1 MNIKDTLQ
9 QIDEMTINEL
19 LHNQFIESL
28 KYQKS
33 ALSNS
38 DKRFLSNE
46 ISNFRKLGAD
56 KTLKRIL
63 LYSIWCPDEAVE
75 VSRKKGVF
83 RYKAWELKKN
93 HAEFILQ
100 TLKEQSQILNYS
112 QETCQFI
119 NTKLQLAWMFTF
131 YKKSE
136 EKLIQHI
143 LKHHRER
150 KRIKIG
156 NSFVEEALFKEL
168 LAYADSMFYF
178 HDRGSSRTNHTNKNL
193 LSCYGEEEISE
204 SISYLIF
211 LYDSTIGI
219 KPDCHYTV
227 SPGYVLSDAIEK
239 LILMGCKVHQLQEWE
254 VCIDYFNFRIREI
267 RENIT
272 IYDIEETF
280 EKTIRLGYVRRDMQE
295 NLFYMENKE
304 KSKEDVLS
312 LSEICTYIKEKL
324 GSQLISSVGAGNLSR
339 YRFEFPEPLFSPFK
353 KESEFGNKLFQEE
366 ALLIGHCAKELI
378 ISNEEVFNKKITE
391 HCTLFDVVMF
401 QRLFVLLNMTAA
413 EILFEQKDRMKI
425 IRSLIP
431 SFQSET
437 LVKLLSIFIGDETKA
452 QELLELFTY
461 QGDIKLDLQY
471 TPLLKVSGGLV
482 FATSLASKSNL
493 PRNCIAHSYLLK
505 NQVVNMDEREPLVLE
520 CQKVFA
526 NHCQEYTVFT
536 NKKFSY
542 LQKKG
547 EIDVLVI
554 SQTDIIIIECKSPL
568 SPTNNFEMRA
578 SYDHIIKAANQLNL
592 SKSAFEDLSFRKNF
606 LKNLGVDD
614 SPRKI
619 HTCIVFGNRLF
630 NGYTIKS
637 HPVRYIRELDMI
649 LNNGHI
655 YSGVGTW
662 RIWLN
667 AEYSHDDLI
676 NFISPQY
683 NLGKANLDAMVK
695 TEQFMYVSGKKV
707 SFETYAF
714 NFAKIVMQYD
724 KLFLTKNKNHELRE
738 QLDIAYKEYL
748 KSNGL
753 DK

>member
-1 MNIKDTLQ
+1 MRAYI
-9 QIDEMTINEL
+9 
-19 LHNQFIESL
+19 
-28 KYQKS
+28 
-33 ALSNS
+33 
-38 DKRFLSNE
+38 
-46 ISNFRKLGAD
+46 
-56 KTLKRIL
+56 
-63 LYSIWCPDEAVE
+63 
-75 VSRKKGVF
+75 
-83 RYKAWELKKN
+83 
-93 HAEFILQ
+93 
-100 TLKEQSQILNYS
+100 
-112 QETCQFI
+112 
-119 NTKLQLAWMFTF
+119 TF
-131 YKKSE
+131 YKRSE

-143 LKHHRER
+143 RKHHKKR
-150 KRIKIG
+150 KRIKID

-178 HDRGSSRTNHTNKNL
+178 HGRSSSKTNLTNKNL
-193 LSCYGEEEISE
+193 LSCYTEEEISG

-211 LYDSTIGI
+211 LYDSKIGI
-219 KPDCHYTV
+219 KTDCCYTV
-227 SPGYVLSDAIEK
+227 SPRYVLSDAIEE
-239 LILMGCKVHQLQEWE
+239 LILMGCKVNQLQEWE

-267 RENIT
+267 GKNIT

-280 EKTIRLGYVRRDMQE
+280 EKTIRLGYVQRDIQE
-295 NLFYMENKE
+295 SLFYTENKE
-304 KSKEDVLS
+304 KSKEYIIS
-312 LSEICTYIKEKL
+312 LSEICNPIKEIL
-324 GSQLISSVGAGNLSR
+324 GSQLISSVGTGNLSR
-339 YRFEFPEPLFSPFK
+339 YRFELPTSLFSLFK
-353 KESEFGNKLFQEE
+353 EEDKYGNKLFQEE
-366 ALLIGHCAKELI
+366 ALQIWHCATELI

-401 QRLFVLLNMTAA
+401 QRLFLLLNMLTA
-413 EILFEQKDRMKI
+413 EILFEKKDRMKI

-431 SFQSET
+431 SFQSNT
-437 LVKLLSIFIGDETKA
+437 LVNLLSFFIGDETKI
-452 QELLELFTY
+452 QELIALFTY
-461 QGDIKLDLQY
+461 QRNIKLDLQY

-493 PRNCIAHSYLLK
+493 LRNCIAHSYLLK

-520 CQKVFA
+520 CKRVFS
-526 NHCQEYTVFT
+526 NHCQEYTVFIN
-536 NKKFSY
+536 NKFAY

-568 SPTNNFEMRA
+568 NPTNNFEMRA

-606 LKNLGVDD
+606 LRNLGVDD

-637 HPVRYIRELDMI
+637 HPVRYIRHLDMI

-655 YSGVGTW
+655 YTYVGTW
-662 RIWLN
+662 RIWAN
-667 AEYSHDDLI
+667 TEYSHDDLL

-683 NLGKANLDAMVK
+683 NLGKANLNAMVK
-695 TEQFMYVSGKKV
+695 TEEFMCVSGKEV

-714 NFAKIVMQYD
+714 DFAKMVIQYD
-724 KLFLTKNKNHELRE
+724 ELFFAENKNHEHRE